1 MNTQWIILLIS
12 IPQIPGFLEFNNV
25 RCIVRDKKFMEYDYC
40 FLKSVNRTFKYLSL
54 KTKIHRLPI
63 EECVTMVQ
71 IRQRENRRILYNF
84 DVKLDGCKF
93 LRDRSNVVANWLY
106 QIFEPFS
113 NMNHTCPYNHDIILE
128 KVPVQYVNKLI
139 QTVIPDGRFYINSSW
154 VVGGI
159 TRTDFLIYFT
169 KS

>member
-1 MNTQWIILLIS
+1 MNTQWILLLIS
-12 IPQIPGFLEFNNV
+12 IPQIRGFLEFNNV
-25 RCIVRDKKFMEYDYC
+25 RCIVRDKKFMEYDHC

-71 IRQRENRRILYNF
+71 IRKRENRRILYNF

-154 VVGGI
+154 IVGGI

>member
-1 MNTQWIILLIS
+1 MNTQWILLLIW
-12 IPQIPGFLEFNNV
+12 IPQICGFLEFNNV
-25 RCIVRDKKFMEYDYC
+25 RCIARDKKFMEYDYC
-40 FLKSVNRTFKYLSL
+40 FLKSVNRTFKYMSL
-54 KTKIHRLPI
+54 KTRIHRLPI
-63 EECVTMVQ
+63 EECVTLFQ
-71 IRQRENRRILYNF
+71 IRWRENRRILYNF
-84 DVKLDGCKF
+84 DVKVDGCKF
-93 LRDRSNVVANWLY
+93 LRDRSNVMANWLY
-106 QIFEPFS
+106 QIFAPFS

-154 VVGGI
+154 IVGGI